1 MRISD
6 GSSDVCSS
14 DLSTEI
20 AEVPQDLLDLADRSG
35 DNAPTRR
42 DEPYRRAISGI
53 YARLAATHERLCGK
67 VPPRPSALAAEP
79 YGSPDELRHDLAII
93 ETGLKKTDD
102 ALASGG
108 AIDRLI
114 RSVATFGFHLATL
127 VLRKN
132 SKIHERR

>member
-6 GSSDVCSS
+6 WSSDVCSS
-14 DLSTEI
+14 DRI

-79 YGSPDELRHDLAII
+79 YCSPDELRHDLAII
-93 ETGLKKTDD
+93 ETGLTKKDGE
-102 ALASGG
+102 LASGG
-108 AIDRLI
+108 AIERLSREVETI
-114 RSVATFGFHLATL
+114 GFHLATL
-127 VLRKN
+127 D
-132 SKIHERR
+132 

>member
-93 ETGLKKTDD
+93 E
-102 ALASGG
+102 
-108 AIDRLI
+108 DRKSTRL
-114 RSVATFGFHLATL
+114 
-127 VLRKN
+127 N
-132 SKIHERR
+132 SSH